1 MELRKLLMRYVRFVG
16 TSIVGTLVD
25 TLVLWLLSDYVFTK
39 GYWGEYVVSPVI
51 SFQCALAVN
60 FLISYFYVWKDRS
73 HGSPGSVC
81 RRMLILYLEYNLSCS
96 LIFLVRMG
104 ILTLIGK
111 FTGWDVVICNL
122 LAVCV
127 SGIVNFTISNLFI
140 FKRKSVG

>member
-1 MELRKLLMRYVRFVG
+1 M
-16 TSIVGTLVD
+16 
-25 TLVLWLLSDYVFTK
+25 
-39 GYWGEYVVSPVI
+39 
-51 SFQCALAVN
+51 
-60 FLISYFYVWKDRS
+60 
-73 HGSPGSVC
+73 
-81 RRMLILYLEYNLSCS
+81 